1 MTTPPGIDA
10 LKARWRTHVQML
22 GNFSAPLVGKLFD
35 DLCRSYAE
43 PHRRYHT
50 LSHISWLFDCL
61 EQHADEIEDPARLAF
76 ATWYHDIVYDPKRK
90 DNEAKSAE
98 LACEAILR
106 HGLAVDAE
114 VVRRLVLRTAEHG
127 SAKDLEPDEALFLD
141 CDTAVLG
148 GSDEDYDR
156 YERGVAEEY
165 RAVVPSLV
173 YRFGRRRFLERM
185 LASERIFHSDF
196 FRERLEARARA
207 NLRRTLGKG

>member
-1 MTTPPGIDA
+1 MSGGALALPEPPEGLVIPEALVRELADA
-10 LKARWRTHVQML
+10 YARPQRAYHVL
-22 GNFSAPLVGKLFD
+22 GHAFDVARRVLEAHAAIGLRHPREAYVAALF
-35 DLCRSYAE
+35 
-43 PHRRYHT
+43 
-50 LSHISWLFDCL
+50 
-61 EQHADEIEDPARLAF
+61 
-76 ATWYHDIVYDPKRK
+76 HDAVYDASRK